1 METVSVFDV
10 VRLQELIAEYG
21 RLLRLEGHTPQTR
34 GQRLNEVI
42 AEMLRCW
49 GIEARTSIRS
59 LGEID
64 VGFSVGGARYVVEA
78 KWERAKADT
87 GHVAKLQKRVR
98 QRFAGTCG
106 IFLSMSGYSRE
117 ALADIACGERLE
129 VLLLDASHFEAMLAG
144 LVPPEE
150 MLSLLHDRAAFYG
163 EAHTPLATLIA
174 STVAPQV
181 TFGPPN
187 HLTAPLVRSARPGV
201 AGEVLFSVP
210 DSNQLG
216 LACPD
221 PDHLLVTTQHG
232 IMAVDLARR
241 SAGWA
246 VPVSGC
252 HRSPVVD
259 ADGAVLF
266 TRRNGVGRCRDRE
279 LTVMGGGFAGNTC
292 LMRNPDGS
300 TWVFSNGEPGGAIG
314 AAVTRLGGRLG
325 DEERIPHDYP
335 ATSAMN
341 GCWVNGH
348 EVIAVGSSGLSVS
361 MPGGASRWL
370 RVPQANPMGL
380 VRLTP
385 MSVLTGGDAIS
396 LLCTNLGNGQS
407 AEVAHLNLNGSVNEL
422 GVAADGSI
430 YVAAY
435 HQSADSRMPFVV
447 ARIRTA
453 LEVDTAAVAPVGTP
467 VSVTAPAT
475 AGATAADIVRKTATA
490 PTAAPGPSGQRSA
503 AVHPPSATGWQV
515 SRRDRGNRQGEYVA
529 FHGRSGIYWAI
540 VGINVL
546 LIAVLAIVIAVPETS
561 ILAKVI
567 VGMIEV
573 FLIAVTIG
581 FGRMATAPIRLEIG
595 AQGIQVFARSDT
607 CWFPCQVLDRVE
619 VMRLEGGNLY
629 LVAWCAGANMFPE
642 FDGYGGGPRFLLRLG
657 AVAVC
662 PVNVL
667 QARRHLIV
675 RALHAYGGNR
685 VGTL

>member
-1 METVSVFDV
+1 MFDV
-10 VRLQELIAEYG
+10 VRLQDLISEYG
-21 RLLRLEGHTPQTR
+21 GLRRLEGHSPQTR
-34 GQRLNEVI
+34 GQRLNEVV
-42 AEMLRCW
+42 AGMLRCW

-64 VGFSVGGARYVVEA
+64 VGFAVGGIRYVVEA
-78 KWERAKADT
+78 KWEQAKADT

-117 ALADIACGERLE
+117 ALADVARGERLE
-129 VLLLDASHFEAMLAG
+129 ILLLDASHFEAMLAG

-181 TFGPPN
+181 TFGQSN
-187 HLTAPLVRSARPGV
+187 QLTAPLLRQAAPGV

-216 LACPD
+216 LACLD

-241 SAGWA
+241 NTGWA

-252 HRSPVVD
+252 HRNPVVD

-266 TRRNGVGRCRDRE
+266 ARRNGVGSYHGGE

-292 LMRNPDGS
+292 LMRHPDGS

-314 AAVTRLGGRLG
+314 AAVTRLGGQLG
-325 DEERIPHDYP
+325 DEVRIAHDYP
-335 ATSAMN
+335 AASAMN
-341 GCWVNGH
+341 ACWVNSR
-348 EVIAVGSSGLSVS
+348 EVVAVGSSGVSVS
-361 MPGGASRWL
+361 TLGGASRWL
-370 RVPQANPMGL
+370 RLPQTTPTGL
-380 VRLTP
+380 ACLTP

-407 AEVAHLNLNGSVNEL
+407 AEVAHLNLDGSVNEL
-422 GVAADGSI
+422 GVAADASVC
-430 YVAAY
+430 VAAY
-435 HQSADSRMPFVV
+435 CQPADNRMPFVV

-453 LEVDTAAVAPVGTP
+453 LEVDTAAVAAAGTP
-467 VSVTAPAT
+467 VSVTASAASGTT
-475 AGATAADIVRKTATA
+475 ASDTRRQTTAS
-490 PTAAPGPSGQRSA
+490 PTAAPAPSGQRSA
-503 AVHPPSATGWQV
+503 AVHRAPVTGWQV

-540 VGINVL
+540 VGINIL
-546 LIAVLAIVIAVPETS
+546 LIAVLAIVIIVPETS
-561 ILAKVI
+561 TLAKVI
-567 VGMIEV
+567 VAIIEA
-573 FLIAVTIG
+573 FLVAATIG
-581 FGRMATAPIRLEIG
+581 FGKMASAPMRLEIG
-595 AQGIQVFARSDT
+595 VQGIQVFARSDT
-607 CWFPCQVLDRVE
+607 SWFPWQVLDRVE
-619 VMRLEGGNLY
+619 VMRLEGGNLHV
-629 LVAWCAGANMFPE
+629 VAWCAGANMFPE
-642 FDGYGGGPRFLLRLG
+642 FDGYGGGPRFLPRLG
-657 AVAVC
+657 AVAIC

-667 QARRHLIV
+667 QARRHVIV
-675 RALHAYGGNR
+675 RALHTYGENR